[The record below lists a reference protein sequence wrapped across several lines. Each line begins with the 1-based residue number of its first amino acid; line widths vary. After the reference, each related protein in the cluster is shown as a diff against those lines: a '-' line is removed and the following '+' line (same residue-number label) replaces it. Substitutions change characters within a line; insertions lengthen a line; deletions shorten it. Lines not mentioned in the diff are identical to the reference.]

1 MKNITLLAFL
11 LATLSMHAKF
21 FNGTLIYKDG
31 TTKNGLIER
40 PNKNAGKVRFAT
52 AESEKPQL
60 IDADLVDELTILT
73 DNGEE
78 KYLYLY
84 PALQKRD
91 GIEKERS
98 KKWFKV
104 MHMGN
109 INFLYYD
116 MNVSINDDAPGT
128 YYHIHVPGQDH
139 ALYFTT
145 KIKDMPHRTL
155 GEKKRYK
162 MMVKRLFADIC
173 PELVKKFE
181 SGEYKAD
188 DMKELINLYKNTCN

>member
-1 MKNITLLAFL
+1 MKKFTLLAFL
-11 LATLSMHAKF
+11 LATLSMQAKF
-21 FNGTLIYKDG
+21 FDGTVIYKDG
-31 TTKNGLIER
+31 TSKNCLIEK
-40 PNKNAGKVRFAT
+40 PNNNAGKVRFMT
-52 AESEKPQL
+52 AGTDKPQL
-60 IDADLVDELTILT
+60 IDSDLVDELSILT
-73 DNGEE
+73 EEGEE

-98 KKWFKV
+98 KKWFRV
-104 MHMGN
+104 MSLGN
-109 INFLYYD
+109 VNFLYYD

-128 YYHIHVPGQDH
+128 YYHIHIPGQEY

-145 KIKDMPHRTL
+145 KIKDMPNRTL

-162 MMVKRLFADIC
+162 MMVKRLFSDIC

-188 DMKELINLYKNTCN
+188 DMQELISLYKNTCN